1 VVNIRIVIEKPQDG
15 EEEQIIV
22 KCYNINSELL
32 SVLNK
37 IKTQGNLLIA
47 YIGNEIH
54 RVNPLEIF
62 YIESVDNKTFLYCEN
77 KVYEV
82 KQKLYE
88 FEELAMHDFLRISKS
103 TIINLSKIKS
113 LVPLVSGRL
122 EAVLSNGERV
132 IISRQYVIELKKTF
146 GI

>member
-1 VVNIRIVIEKPQDG
+1 MVNIRIVIEKPQDG